1 MGVLDF
7 FKTSK
12 DIDNKKQITD
22 KNYVNTLNRID
33 KKNSLIEGRYKL
45 NVYEIRIFNYL
56 VSKVGKEDKEF
67 SEYELTF
74 EQIIQGCKLNR
85 GNCAD
90 NDYKLIKK
98 TVRKLKDRSIEIENE
113 KEWKV
118 LSLFDVARIP
128 HGTKVIHFQI
138 GREIMP
144 LLLSIK
150 GQYTTLHLDS
160 ILELN
165 SIFAIRFYEISMKHL
180 YHNTNSWKYIL
191 SVEEI
196 KHRFELEDKYQRF
209 YNFKQRVLEAACTEI
224 NQKTHINLTYKL
236 IPFAHDKRKIERIEF
251 TVTRKNKE
259 ETKKIENKQLPV
271 AITRLK
277 ELKVGKAEKLYK
289 QISKAIKCKEIKN
302 YTDTDAWF
310 NDFFNNWQ
318 QTIETKK
325 TETGQEIKNISAY
338 IKTLIEEQTIS
349 TVKQETEKE
358 KKKQQDKIEK
368 TKREK
373 EQKTQKVEKLIDVH
387 LQKQH
392 HTYTEQDH
400 QNYTDTLKPIWTQQE
415 CKKNTASISDIYNN
429 YSKDSEEYKSLRFF
443 VYKINAQLQQ
453 EINNE

>member
-1 MGVLDF
+1 MNILNLF
-7 FKTSK
+7 RTSK
-12 DIDNKKQITD
+12 NNVQTS
-22 KNYVNTLNRID
+22 KNNFNTPDRID
-33 KKNSLIEGRYKL
+33 KKNNLIEGRYKL
-45 NVYEIRIFNYL
+45 SIYELRIFNYL
-56 VSKVGKEDKEF
+56 VSQIGESETEFKEHK
-67 SEYELTF
+67 LTF
-74 EQIIQGCKLNR
+74 EQIMTSCKLDK
-85 GNCAD
+85 GNSLR
-90 NDYKLIKK
+90 NEYELIKK
-98 TVRKLKDRSIEIENE
+98 TVRKLKERVVEIDDH

-128 HGTKVIHFQI
+128 HGSKTVYFQI
-138 GREIMP
+138 GKEMTP
-144 LLLSIK
+144 LLLGLQGK
-150 GQYTTLHLDS
+150 YTTINLQS
-160 ILELN
+160 ILRLT
-165 SIFAIRFYEISMKHL
+165 SVFAVRFYEISIKHL
-180 YHNTNSWKYIL
+180 HGNTHSWMYTL
-191 SVEEI
+191 SVEDI
-196 KHRFELEDKYQRF
+196 KHRFELENKYRRF
-209 YNFKQRVLEAACTEI
+209 YDFKKYVIDKACDEI
-224 NQKTHINLTYKL
+224 NTKANITLTHKL
-236 IPFAHDKRKIERIEF
+236 IPFKNNKRKIEKIEF

-289 QISKAIKCKEIKN
+289 QISKAIKCKEIKD
-302 YTDTDAWF
+302 YTDTDTWF